1 MARSVHNG
9 FTLVIAVRDSVCT
22 TDVFGAAGCREEHQ
36 AQAVALRWSGEQMEG
51 ARQALSAARSAL
63 QALKA
68 VEKKRQQKVRPPAYC
83 PSRSRKP
90 PSVFYT
96 LIKRGYLWQEIV
108 LCMVPALEGNVD
120 LWEGVMNVVD
130 SCN

>member
-1 MARSVHNG
+1 M
-9 FTLVIAVRDSVCT
+9 
-22 TDVFGAAGCREEHQ
+22 
-36 AQAVALRWSGEQMEG
+36 ALRWSGEQMEG

-83 PSRSRKP
+83 PSRSQKP
-90 PSVFYT
+90 PSVSCT
-96 LIKRGYLWQEIV
+96 LIKRAYFWQKIV
-108 LCMVPALEGNVD
+108 LCMVPALKGNVGV
-120 LWEGVMNVVD
+120 WEGVMNVVD